1 MTDMYFLVL
10 TAINLFALAFMCVL
24 VSLNDTL
31 NPKQT
36 RGFLYTFLL
45 IALISILE
53 LITVLVDG
61 GPHWMR
67 PINIIS
73 NYLGFALTPAVP
85 LVMVYTIDQTGQTSE
100 SLKVATALEIV
111 YFLIMTISLFTGGLV
126 FTVDAENHY
135 SRLGGFPVYMLMY
148 YSGIVFLMYHLLEM
162 ARFFQNRGRELI
174 YALALFL
181 ALGTLVQI
189 RVPGIHV
196 TWLCVTMLSI
206 LYYLYCNEMWN
217 QLDGLTGLL
226 SQKNYLNR
234 TLNLHEEDRMLIVLD
249 LDDFKHINDT
259 YGHLAGDRCLREIAQ
274 CLKKAYGR
282 YGNCYRIGGD
292 EFCVL
297 LWNPE
302 KEVFCREKFYWNLTK
317 QRVKTSILP
326 NVSYG
331 SALLD
336 EYESIRDTKAR
347 ADQKMYQNKKEH
359 KAEKYFI

>member
-53 LITVLVDG
+53 VITVLVDG

-73 NYLGFALTPAVP
+73 NYLGFSLTPAVP
-85 LVMVYTIDQTGQTSE
+85 LVMVYTIDQSGQTSE

-126 FTVDAENHY
+126 FTVDAANHY

-189 RVPGIHV
+189 RLPGIHV
-196 TWLCVTMLSI
+196 TWLCVTILSI
-206 LYYLYCNEMWN
+206 LYYL
-217 QLDGLTGLL
+217 
-226 SQKNYLNR
+226 
-234 TLNLHEEDRMLIVLD
+234 
-249 LDDFKHINDT
+249 
-259 YGHLAGDRCLREIAQ
+259 
-274 CLKKAYGR
+274 
-282 YGNCYRIGGD
+282 
-292 EFCVL
+292 
-297 LWNPE
+297 
-302 KEVFCREKFYWNLTK
+302 
-317 QRVKTSILP
+317 
-326 NVSYG
+326 
-331 SALLD
+331 
-336 EYESIRDTKAR
+336 
-347 ADQKMYQNKKEH
+347 
-359 KAEKYFI
+359 

>member
-53 LITVLVDG
+53 LITVLVDR
-61 GPHWMR
+61 GPRWMR

-73 NYLGFALTPAVP
+73 NYLGFSLTPAVP
-85 LVMVYTIDQTGQTSE
+85 LVMVYTIDQSGQISE

-111 YFLIMTISLFTGGLV
+111 YFLIMTVSLFTGGLV
-126 FTVDAENHY
+126 FTVDAMNHY

-148 YSGIVFLMYHLLEM
+148 YAGIVFLMYHLLEM

-189 RVPGIHV
+189 RLPGIHV
-196 TWLCVTMLSI
+196 TWLCVTILSI

-274 CLKKAYGR
+274 CLKKAYSR

-336 EYESIRDTKAR
+336 AYESIRDTKAR

-359 KAEKYFI
+359 KAEKHYS